1 MRPGQVCFHGMTLML
16 GIAILML
23 LTLNTATM
31 SLADD
36 QKSTRTASDSSK
48 AESSL
53 RANSLD
59 TSVEQSAMKFVEL
72 HHSEL
77 AGLLASLK
85 SMKYEEYE
93 KGIREIDKVR
103 RRLEILE
110 KRDPKMHRIE
120 LEGWKLQSKIDLVLA
135 KGVARDQHIDSAS
148 LRLLIEQRVD
158 NQKKR
163 LELELE
169 NIRNR
174 EKQVIDSLER
184 LVGHEGERV
193 EQQLST
199 LLKKVDNN
207 KSKKKKTA
215 SKE

>member
-1 MRPGQVCFHGMTLML
+1 MRSVQVRFRGMTSVG
-16 GIAILML
+16 GIAILL
-23 LTLNTATM
+23 VLALKTATM

-36 QKSTRTASDSSK
+36 QKSTKTASNPSK
-48 AESSL
+48 SETSFI
-53 RANSLD
+53 ANSLD
-59 TSVEQSAMKFVEL
+59 ISVEQSAMKFVEQ

-103 RRLEILE
+103 RRLEVLE

-174 EKQVIDSLER
+174 EKQVTDSLER